1 MPIEGILGTN
11 KQTQTDFCG
20 LRAMLR
26 PSQVRSELENVEN
39 VRFKQYCFECS
50 LWPPLLSKNVIK
62 LQRQMNW
69 ALLFF
74 CSVRADIFAGK
85 RWMRHC
91 IVAKKEKEQH
101 FTIDQSL
108 QLRYEC
114 HTLQGAILYKELS
127 SPIFQSLSV
136 SQSVRKA
143 SVTPVQIS
151 TLCNI

>member
-39 VRFKQYCFECS
+39 VHFKQYCFECS
-50 LWPPLLSKNVIK
+50 LWPPLLSKNVVKI
-62 LQRQMNW
+62 QRQMDR

-108 QLRYEC
+108 QCITR
-114 HTLQGAILYKELS
+114 AILYKELS

-136 SQSVRKA
+136 NQSVRKA
-143 SVTPVQIS
+143 SVTLVQIS
-151 TLCNI
+151 TFCNI